1 MDFLDSLKEI
11 KGQMVKEQK
20 AQAPRPKPK
29 PNPNRDEF
37 KDIFIEPKDLEN
49 FENPQDKE
57 ARLRDEFM
65 EFIKYSD
72 IKKLD

>member
-20 AQAPRPKPK
+20 AQTPVSKPK
-29 PNPNRDEF
+29 SNPNRDEF
-37 KDIFIEPKDLEN
+37 KDIFSEPEVIV
-49 FENPQDKE
+49 DKE

>member
-20 AQAPRPKPK
+20 AQASVAKPK

-37 KDIFIEPKDLEN
+37 KDIFSEPEVIA
-49 FENPQDKE
+49 DKE

>member
-20 AQAPRPKPK
+20 AKAPISKPK

-37 KDIFIEPKDLEN
+37 KDIFSEPEIIA
-49 FENPQDKE
+49 DKE

>member
-20 AQAPRPKPK
+20 VQAPVSKPK
-29 PNPNRDEF
+29 PNRDEF
-37 KDIFIEPKDLEN
+37 KDIFIESQEPA
-49 FENPQDKE
+49 DKE

>member
-11 KGQMVKEQK
+11 KGNMLKEQ
-20 AQAPRPKPK
+20 QPPKPNPK

-37 KDIFIEPKDLEN
+37 KDIFTSDEETPEG
-49 FENPQDKE
+49 KE

-65 EFIKYSD
+65 EFIKYLD

>member
-20 AQAPRPKPK
+20 TQTPVSKPKPK

-37 KDIFIEPKDLEN
+37 KDIFSEPEVIA
-49 FENPQDKE
+49 DKE

>member
-20 AQAPRPKPK
+20 TQTPVSKPK

-37 KDIFIEPKDLEN
+37 KDIFSEPEVIA
-49 FENPQDKE
+49 DKE

>member
-1 MDFLDSLKEI
+1 MDFLDSLEEI
-11 KGQMVKEQK
+11 KGNMLKEQQPPK
-20 AQAPRPKPK
+20 PKPK

-37 KDIFIEPKDLEN
+37 KDIFTSDDEAPA
-49 FENPQDKE
+49 DKE

>member
-11 KGQMVKEQK
+11 KGNMLKEQ
-20 AQAPRPKPK
+20 QPPKPK

-37 KDIFIEPKDLEN
+37 KDIFTNDEGTPA
-49 FENPQDKE
+49 DKE

>member
-20 AQAPRPKPK
+20 AQTPVSK

-37 KDIFIEPKDLEN
+37 KDIFSESEVIA
-49 FENPQDKE
+49 DKE

>member
-11 KGQMVKEQK
+11 KGNMLKEQ
-20 AQAPRPKPK
+20 QSPKPK
-29 PNPNRDEF
+29 PKPKPNRDEF
-37 KDIFIEPKDLEN
+37 KDIFTSDEETPA
-49 FENPQDKE
+49 DKE

>member
-11 KGQMVKEQK
+11 KGNLLKEQ
-20 AQAPRPKPK
+20 QTPKPES
-29 PNPNRDEF
+29 NPNRDEF
-37 KDIFIEPKDLEN
+37 KDIFTNDEETPA
-49 FENPQDKE
+49 DKE

>member
-11 KGQMVKEQK
+11 KGKMVKEQK
-20 AQAPRPKPK
+20 ATPKQS
-29 PNPNRDEF
+29 NPNKDEI
-37 KDIFIEPKDLEN
+37 KDIFDEAH
-49 FENPQDKE
+49 KE

>member
-20 AQAPRPKPK
+20 AQTPVSKPK
-29 PNPNRDEF
+29 SNPNRDEF
-37 KDIFIEPKDLEN
+37 KDIFFEPEVIA
-49 FENPQDKE
+49 DKE

>member
-11 KGQMVKEQK
+11 KGNMLKEQ
-20 AQAPRPKPK
+20 QPPKPKSK

-37 KDIFIEPKDLEN
+37 KDIFTSDEETPA
-49 FENPQDKE
+49 DKE

>member
-1 MDFLDSLKEI
+1 
-11 KGQMVKEQK
+11 MVKEQK
-20 AQAPRPKPK
+20 AQAPVSKPK
-29 PNPNRDEF
+29 PNPNKDEF
-37 KDIFIEPKDLEN
+37 KDIFSEPEVIA
-49 FENPQDKE
+49 DKE

>member
-20 AQAPRPKPK
+20 AQAPVSKSK

-37 KDIFIEPKDLEN
+37 KDIFIESQEPA
-49 FENPQDKE
+49 DKE

>member
-1 MDFLDSLKEI
+1 MKNAIPLPTKS
-11 KGQMVKEQK
+11 
-20 AQAPRPKPK
+20 
-29 PNPNRDEF
+29 NPNRDEF
-37 KDIFIEPKDLEN
+37 KDIFTSDDEETPA
-49 FENPQDKE
+49 DKE

>member
-1 MDFLDSLKEI
+1 MDFLEI

-20 AQAPRPKPK
+20 AQTLVSKPK

-37 KDIFIEPKDLEN
+37 KDIFSEPEVIA
-49 FENPQDKE
+49 DKE

>member
-11 KGQMVKEQK
+11 KGNMLKEQ
-20 AQAPRPKPK
+20 QPPK
-29 PNPNRDEF
+29 PNRDEF
-37 KDIFIEPKDLEN
+37 KDIFTSDDEAPA
-49 FENPQDKE
+49 DKE

>member
-11 KGQMVKEQK
+11 KGNMLKEQK
-20 AQAPRPKPK
+20 ATPKQS
-29 PNPNRDEF
+29 NPNKDEI
-37 KDIFIEPKDLEN
+37 KDIFDEDPVH
-49 FENPQDKE
+49 KE

>member
-11 KGQMVKEQK
+11 KGNMLKEQ
-20 AQAPRPKPK
+20 QPPKPK

-37 KDIFIEPKDLEN
+37 KDIFTNDEETPA
-49 FENPQDKE
+49 DKE

-72 IKKLD
+72 IKKLE

>member
-20 AQAPRPKPK
+20 AQAPISKPK
-29 PNPNRDEF
+29 PNRDEF
-37 KDIFIEPKDLEN
+37 KDIFIESQEPA
-49 FENPQDKE
+49 DKE

>member
-20 AQAPRPKPK
+20 AQTPVSKLK

-37 KDIFIEPKDLEN
+37 KDIFSEPEVIA
-49 FENPQDKE
+49 DKE

>member
-11 KGQMVKEQK
+11 KGNMLKEQK
-20 AQAPRPKPK
+20 ATPRQSNSNK
-29 PNPNRDEF
+29 DEI
-37 KDIFIEPKDLEN
+37 KDIFDEDPVY
-49 FENPQDKE
+49 KE

>member
-11 KGQMVKEQK
+11 KGNMLKEQ
-20 AQAPRPKPK
+20 QPPKPK

-37 KDIFIEPKDLEN
+37 KDIFTSDDEETPA
-49 FENPQDKE
+49 DKE

>member
-11 KGQMVKEQK
+11 KGNMLKEQQSPK
-20 AQAPRPKPK
+20 PKPK
-29 PNPNRDEF
+29 PNRGEF
-37 KDIFIEPKDLEN
+37 KDIFTSDDEAPA
-49 FENPQDKE
+49 DKE